1 MDFLDDTQ
9 DSEASSMLEEA
20 LKQMD
25 GILISGTSPS
35 NLLTNSNLNSEISS
49 TNVISTAK
57 SLALALQQIGLSL
70 APSPETEWSKIIFDW
85 LGKLNLDYPHL
96 ILINT

>member
-1 MDFLDDTQ
+1 MDIANDSQ

-25 GILISGTSPS
+25 GILISSTSPS
-35 NLLTNSNLNSEISS
+35 NLLSNSFSEISS
-49 TNVISTAK
+49 SNVTSTAK

-70 APSPETEWSKIIFDW
+70 APPPDTEWSKIIFDW
-85 LGKLNLDYPHL
+85 IG
-96 ILINT
+96 ILFLVI

>member
-1 MDFLDDTQ
+1 MDLVNDTQ

-25 GILISGTSPS
+25 GILISNTSPHS
-35 NLLTNSNLNSEISS
+35 NSFSEISS
-49 TNVISTAK
+49 SNVTSTAK

-70 APSPETEWSKIIFDW
+70 APPPETEWSKIIFDW
-85 LGKLNLDYPHL
+85 IGNVFSQ
-96 ILINT
+96 